1 MGSLYPHKNL
11 YIEKLKERCGVG
23 GKKSPFLAI
32 KWMVDSLNIRGAG
45 EAIIMSHCDLIFW
58 GLPDT
63 HNEPQNRLLKE
74 NRAGHL
80 SLGPHAPWVKVACV

>member
-1 MGSLYPHKNL
+1 MHNQ
-11 YIEKLKERCGVG
+11 
-23 GKKSPFLAI
+23 A
-32 KWMVDSLNIRGAG
+32 
-45 EAIIMSHCDLIFW
+45 AIIMSHCDLIFW